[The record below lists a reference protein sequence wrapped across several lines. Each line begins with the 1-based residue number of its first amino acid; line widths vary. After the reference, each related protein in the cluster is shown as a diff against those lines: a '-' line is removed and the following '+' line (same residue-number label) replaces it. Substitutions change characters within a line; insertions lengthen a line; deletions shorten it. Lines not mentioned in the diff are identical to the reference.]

1 MEHIAK
7 NILETIG
14 NTPLVR
20 INRMNT
26 GAAEIAAKVES
37 FNPGSSSKDRIGI
50 AMILDAEQMDIELP
64 DPKDRVFYEVVMEGR
79 KREDAYLITGNLRH
93 FPSEPFIVTPR
104 QMLDIVVGDRE
115 KDIP

>member
-26 GAAEIAAKVES
+26 GAAEVAAKVES
-37 FNPGSSSKDRIGI
+37 FNPGSAARTASASR
-50 AMILDAEQMDIELP
+50 
-64 DPKDRVFYEVVMEGR
+64 
-79 KREDAYLITGNLRH
+79 
-93 FPSEPFIVTPR
+93 
-104 QMLDIVVGDRE
+104 
-115 KDIP
+115 